1 MNKLE
6 DLIRFV
12 NEIKANEHSELR
24 KCMGNLGFSIEKMRP
39 HLARID
45 MFEDIASALIVFK
58 DVLDHLKVDVD
69 TSDHDYC
76 DIIVGVNYKLEFDNK
91 NIEELDKA
99 LELLDWFDNEHVY
112 PEDMDEDMEDEDG
125 RK

>member
-12 NEIKANEHSELR
+12 NDAKNNEHSALR
-24 KCMGNLGFSIEKMRP
+24 KYMGNSDFPVSKMAP

-69 TSDHDYC
+69 TSDHDYY
-76 DIIVGVNYKLEFDNK
+76 DKIVGVDYKLEFDNE
-91 NIEELDKA
+91 NPEELDKA
-99 LELLDWFDNEHVY
+99 CELLDWFDNEHAY
-112 PEDMDEDMEDEDG
+112 PKDMEDE
-125 RK
+125 KE